1 MLDGIWLLIKAS
13 RLVFITGMQSHPRNA
28 PTHHMMG
35 FRKKASMKFSV
46 LIEMK
51 SEMIIILTLLF
62 GVGIMV
68 AIALQMIMAIPAVE
82 GTADS
87 TLSLSMLR
95 IIAGSAVL

>member
-28 PTHHMMG
+28 PRHHMTG
-35 FRKKASMKFSV
+35 LRKKASMKFSV

-51 SEMIIILTLLF
+51 SERIIILTLLF

-68 AIALQMIMAIPAVE
+68 AIALPMIMAIPAVDC
-82 GTADS
+82 TAAS
-87 TLSLSMLR
+87 TLSQEEPHCRSR
-95 IIAGSAVL
+95 R